1 MRKLIAA
8 GAVAASLVACGGS
21 KSPPPPAAAP
31 AGAAPGTGPAPTTAT
46 APAAKTAAP
55 VQAEALA
62 ALLPDVAG
70 WSRSSMRSERVANPV
85 PYSKAE
91 AHYEKG
97 ESTIE
102 LVITDSGFQP
112 LVLEPIAMFIGPGYD
127 ERSGGTHRKAVTVA
141 GSPGSETWTPGSRRG
156 EVTVLVTKRFIVTGT
171 GLDVGNLDGVRAAV
185 RAVNFGR
192 LAALK

>member
-1 MRKLIAA
+1 M
-8 GAVAASLVACGGS
+8 
-21 KSPPPPAAAP
+21 
-31 AGAAPGTGPAPTTAT
+31 
-46 APAAKTAAP
+46 
-55 VQAEALA
+55 
-62 ALLPDVAG
+62 
-70 WSRSSMRSERVANPV
+70 

-112 LVLEPIAMFIGPGYD
+112 LVLEPITMFIAPGYD

-156 EVTVLVTKRFIVTGT
+156 EVTVLVTKRFIVAGT